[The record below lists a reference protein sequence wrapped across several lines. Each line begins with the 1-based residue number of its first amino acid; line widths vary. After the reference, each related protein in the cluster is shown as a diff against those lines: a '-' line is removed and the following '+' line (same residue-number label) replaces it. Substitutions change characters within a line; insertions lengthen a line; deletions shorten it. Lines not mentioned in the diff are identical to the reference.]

1 DTFDFS
7 LDRETLH
14 LSITDAMG
22 HTVEAAVLATVLV
35 GAVRNARRAGADLAE
50 QAAIADTALAAFAV
64 GGAFVTGQ
72 LARVDL
78 RTGSAYV
85 VNAGHPPPIR
95 VRHGRIEAVPL
106 RADPPFATA
115 PGWTYE
121 PQRLSLEPD
130 DRLMFVTDGMLE
142 RNAADLELERL
153 IAAGAHLHPREA
165 VQQVIHALLKL
176 TGGELKDDASVLCLD
191 WHGGPPRD
199 RATASGA
206 NA

>member
-1 DTFDFS
+1 MTAVTTVSVLGSSPTVAASRTPAAAADAS
-7 LDRETLH
+7 LR
-14 LSITDAMG
+14 SCG
-22 HTVEAAVLATVLV
+22 P
-35 GAVRNARRAGADLAE
+35 
-50 QAAIADTALAAFAV
+50 
-64 GGAFVTGQ
+64 GAFVTGQ